1 NYSVRETV
9 KLTASL
15 FSRPRPVNEV
25 MGRAGIETIGERL
38 VGKCSGGEQQR
49 LRFAMALLPDPEL
62 LILDEP
68 TTGMDVAGRRD
79 FWGAIRQD
87 AAAGRT
93 VVFAT
98 HYLEEADLY
107 ADRIVLVRQGQVVAD
122 GTAAQIKGMA
132 SGHLVR
138 ATWAGAS
145 YDALAALPG
154 VDSVELR
161 GESVLVRGSD
171 SDGVARYGWSTCSAR
186 FQCSSATPPGGSRW

>member
-38 VGKCSGGEQQR
+38 VGKASGGQQQR

-68 TTGMDVAGRRD
+68 TTGLDVEGRRD
-79 FWGAIRQD
+79 FWGAIRED
-87 AAAGRT
+87 AGRGRT

-98 HYLEEADLY
+98 HYLEEADAY
-107 ADRIVLVRQGQVVAD
+107 ADRIILVRHGRIVA
-122 GTAAQIKGMA
+122 
-132 SGHLVR
+132 
-138 ATWAGAS
+138 
-145 YDALAALPG
+145 
-154 VDSVELR
+154 
-161 GESVLVRGSD
+161 
-171 SDGVARYGWSTCSAR
+171 
-186 FQCSSATPPGGSRW
+186 